1 MENIKYQILKE
12 IEQETDLNK
21 LVAILELSADKLGIK
36 TISEMARIEGKSP
49 NGITQSKRYKKLII
63 GTQKMCIKGL
73 TNTNLPF

>member
-49 NGITQSKRYKKLII
+49 NGINQSKRYRKLII